1 MKKVIVLFVLLLG
14 LLSACVP
21 ATALGGSPSN
31 PINAD
36 YGLSSE
42 RVLPGSTWYYVS
54 QYNPEAFGYG
64 LSERNNRLDASFST
78 SQMPRVGQKGSST
91 ITNGFN
97 VKNIDAPVGWEVRIQ
112 RVYLQREVTDV
123 DQYTYSFNDS
133 MHFVFAVSVPT
144 GADQSIETIIVTVQH
159 GTTSQKIP
167 LMVRLQSDQPQAG
180 PACDN
185 CTQS

>member
-1 MKKVIVLFVLLLG
+1 MKKATLLFALLLI

-42 RVLPGSTWYYVS
+42 KVLPGSTWYFVS

-64 LSERNNRLDASFST
+64 LSERNNELDASIST
-78 SQMPRVGQKGSST
+78 SNIPKVGQKGSST

-97 VKNIDAPVGWEVRIQ
+97 VKSVNAPAGWDVRIQ

-123 DQYTYSFNDS
+123 DQYTYSFSDS
-133 MHFVFAVSVPT
+133 MHFVFAVNVPENT
-144 GADQSIETIIVTVQH
+144 TQSAETITVTVQH
-159 GTTSQKIP
+159 GTTSRDIP
-167 LMVRLQSDQPQAG
+167 LLVRIDSGQGEVAPCED
-180 PACDN
+180 